1 MDKRL
6 SKTLIF
12 SGAVIA
18 FIVFLLFS
26 LSEFIGIISYAAA
39 VLRPIIIGCIT
50 AFILN
55 KPLGFFHSLYF
66 SPMKRKIENPNIKP
80 QDKPSSKSIRR
91 THAVT
96 LALAIVT
103 VYIIFIGLIV
113 GFCWFVIP
121 QLIESV
127 NLFIGNFDTYF
138 ANLEKLADKTI
149 PFTNMNLHDWLVEK
163 DIKTVIYDKL
173 TEIAEKLPT
182 ILVSTFNITAS
193 ILGGLV
199 DFFLGFIL
207 SIYILG
213 SKYKL
218 KAQAS
223 SLLVAFV
230 SPKIANKIS
239 YFTRII
245 LDSYS
250 TFFSVQFFDS
260 FLLGILCFI
269 AMTIFGFDYAPLIS
283 TIVGVTNMIP
293 IVGPW
298 IGTVPCVFVLLMV
311 DPVQALW
318 FVVLVVVVQQIDS
331 NLIYPRVVGNSI
343 GLPSLWV
350 LVAVIVGGGLFGVF
364 GILLSIPLFSIIY
377 TLISNETKRRK
388 ELMAMEDVSSEE
400 N

>member
-350 LVAVIVGGGLFGVF
+350 LVAVIVGGGFFGVF

>member
-26 LSEFIGIISYAAA
+26 LSEFIGIISYATA
-39 VLRPIIIGCIT
+39 VLRPIIIGCIL

-55 KPLGFFHSLYF
+55 KPLGLFHSLYF

-91 THAVT
+91 THAAT

-103 VYIIFIGLIV
+103 VYLLFIGLIV

-149 PFTNMNLHDWLVEK
+149 PFTNMNLHDWLVEN
-163 DIKTVIYDKL
+163 DIKTAIYGKL

-350 LVAVIVGGGLFGVF
+350 LVAVIVGGGFFGVF

-377 TLISNETKRRK
+377 TLISNETRRRK
-388 ELMAMEDVSSEE
+388 ELMAMEDLSSEE

>member
-269 AMTIFGFDYAPLIS
+269 AMTIFGFEYAPLIS

-350 LVAVIVGGGLFGVF
+350 LVAVIVGGGFFGVF

>member
-1 MDKRL
+1 
-6 SKTLIF
+6 
-12 SGAVIA
+12 
-18 FIVFLLFS
+18 
-26 LSEFIGIISYAAA
+26 
-39 VLRPIIIGCIT
+39 
-50 AFILN
+50 
-55 KPLGFFHSLYF
+55 
-66 SPMKRKIENPNIKP
+66 MKRKIENPNIKP

-350 LVAVIVGGGLFGVF
+350 LVAVIVGGGFFGVF